1 MTEFNTTPQG
11 IQGEEKEDVISV
23 MEIAT
28 LFIKQWK
35 WIVLGLL
42 VALAVAFV
50 YLRYTTPVYKVS
62 SSIVLKEENPRRPSS
77 PGTLDEIAMMGMVSN
92 VENELYI
99 LKSRSLVRSVINRLD
114 LHTSYIVE
122 GRIKSTDLYTQS
134 PVIVDM
140 AQSDLDRLRETISFE
155 MQMQNDSS
163 VQVRGMIAG
172 ESIDTLFTH
181 LPAVLMTELGT
192 ISFTRR
198 PDVEV
203 NNRLVYVSIQHPD
216 AVIAAYRG
224 NLEVT
229 QASRQA
235 TVINVALN
243 TPYPQKGR
251 DFINTLI
258 ETYNNEAIEDKN
270 QEARNTQKFI
280 EERIA
285 IIDKEL
291 GTAEQNVEQYKK
303 EEGLTDLQTDLQ
315 RDMQMGSVYEQQL
328 VEVETQLNV
337 VNSLSSYLNNPEN
350 RNKTIPSNIGIQDPT
365 LAATTSEYNRLLLE
379 RERLSQS
386 MTDDNPVM
394 KRLNDQ
400 INGLRQSIDAS
411 INSVQQGLQ
420 IQRREARNQANLFG
434 GRMSVMPT
442 QEREFMELSREQQIK
457 ASLFLMLLQKRE
469 ENALALAA
477 YANKAKVLDEP
488 ANEGQVAPRTMI
500 ILLAALL
507 LGLLIPMGIIYLA
520 DLLQYRIRTR
530 GDVDRISKVP
540 ILSEVPKHDEDENIA
555 VMENETRPIDEAFRM
570 LRTNLLLT
578 LGADN
583 KVVVFTSTVSGE
595 GKTFVALNSAI
606 SLSLLNKKVLL
617 VGLDLRIPRL
627 KEYMNLDTRDGI
639 TSYLS
644 GFEKDL
650 DKLIVPSGITENL
663 FALPAGSIPP
673 NPAELL
679 SRPTLDA
686 AFAKLREEFDYILV
700 DSAPVG
706 QVTDTLILN
715 RVSDATVYVC
725 RANYS
730 SKGNL
735 RYANEMMAQNRL
747 RNMVLVVNDVDEFH
761 HAYGY
766 GYGSG
771 YGYGYGKEKKKKK
784 KKA

>member
-1 MTEFNTTPQG
+1 MMDTSTTPQG
-11 IQGEEKEDVISV
+11 VQGEEKEDLISV
-23 MEIAT
+23 MEIVT
-28 LFIKQWK
+28 LFIKHWK
-35 WIVLGLL
+35 WIIVGLL
-42 VALAVAFV
+42 VALAGAFV
-50 YLRYTTPVYKVS
+50 YLRYTTPVYRVS
-62 SSIVLKEENPRRPSS
+62 SSVVLKEEGRRGSS
-77 PGTLDEIAMMGMVSN
+77 PMPGTLEEIAMMGAVSN

-140 AQSDLDRLRETISFE
+140 AQSDLDKLRENIRFG
-155 MQMQNDSS
+155 MQMTEDGAVHVKGLIAQK
-163 VQVRGMIAG
+163 QV
-172 ESIDTLFTH
+172 DTLFTQ

-198 PDVEV
+198 AEIKPHYSLLNVW
-203 NNRLVYVSIQHPD
+203 IQHPN
-216 AVIAAYRG
+216 AVINTYRES
-224 NLEVT
+224 LEVT

-235 TVINVALN
+235 SVINLSLN
-243 TPYPQKGR
+243 TPYREKGR

-258 ETYNNEAIEDKN
+258 EVYNNEAIEDKN
-270 QEARNTQKFI
+270 QEARNTQQFI

-285 IIDKEL
+285 IIDREL
-291 GTAEQNVEQYKK
+291 SDAEQNVEQYKR

-315 RDMQMGSVYEQQL
+315 RDMQMGSQYEQRL

-337 VNSLSSYLNNPEN
+337 VNSLSSYLSNPSN
-350 RNKTIPSNIGIQDPT
+350 ASKTIPSNIGVQDPT
-365 LAATTSEYNRLLLE
+365 LAATTAEYNRLLLE

-386 MTDDNPVM
+386 MTDDNPAM
-394 KRLNDQ
+394 KRLNEQ
-400 INGLRQSIDAS
+400 INGLRESIGSS

-420 IQRREARNQANLFG
+420 IQRREARNQANIFG
-434 GRMSVMPT
+434 GRMSAVPT

-477 YANKAKVLDEP
+477 YANKAKVLDE
-488 ANEGQVAPRTMI
+488 AASEGQVAPRSMI
-500 ILLAALL
+500 VLLAALM

-530 GDVDRISKVP
+530 GDVDRVSKVP
-540 ILSEVPKHDEDENIA
+540 ILSEVPKHDEQDNIA

-583 KVVVFTSTVSGE
+583 KVVTFTSTVSGE
-595 GKTFVALNSAI
+595 GKSFVALNTAI

-627 KEYMNLDTRDGI
+627 KEYMNLNTRDGI

-644 GFEKDL
+644 GYVKDL
-650 DKLIVPSGITENL
+650 DSLIVPSGITDNL
-663 FALPAGSIPP
+663 WALPAGAIPP

-679 SRPTLDA
+679 SRPSLDA
-686 AFAKLREEFDYILV
+686 AFAKMREEFDYILI
-700 DSAPVG
+700 DSAPAS

-715 RVSDATVYVC
+715 RVADATVYVC

-735 RYANEMMAQNRL
+735 RFANDMMAQNRL
-747 RNMVLVVNDVDEFH
+747 KNMVLVVNDVDEFH

-766 GYGSG
+766 GYGHG
-771 YGYGYGKEKKKKK
+771 YGYGYGKGQKKKKK
-784 KKA
+784 

>member
-1 MTEFNTTPQG
+1 
-11 IQGEEKEDVISV
+11 
-23 MEIAT
+23 
-28 LFIKQWK
+28 
-35 WIVLGLL
+35 
-42 VALAVAFV
+42 
-50 YLRYTTPVYKVS
+50 
-62 SSIVLKEENPRRPSS
+62 
-77 PGTLDEIAMMGMVSN
+77 
-92 VENELYI
+92 
-99 LKSRSLVRSVINRLD
+99 
-114 LHTSYIVE
+114 
-122 GRIKSTDLYTQS
+122 
-134 PVIVDM
+134 
-140 AQSDLDRLRETISFE
+140 
-155 MQMQNDSS
+155 
-163 VQVRGMIAG
+163 
-172 ESIDTLFTH
+172 
-181 LPAVLMTELGT
+181 
-192 ISFTRR
+192 
-198 PDVEV
+198 
-203 NNRLVYVSIQHPD
+203 
-216 AVIAAYRG
+216 
-224 NLEVT
+224 
-229 QASRQA
+229 
-235 TVINVALN
+235 
-243 TPYPQKGR
+243 
-251 DFINTLI
+251 
-258 ETYNNEAIEDKN
+258 
-270 QEARNTQKFI
+270 
-280 EERIA
+280 
-285 IIDKEL
+285 
-291 GTAEQNVEQYKK
+291 
-303 EEGLTDLQTDLQ
+303 
-315 RDMQMGSVYEQQL
+315 
-328 VEVETQLNV
+328 
-337 VNSLSSYLNNPEN
+337 
-350 RNKTIPSNIGIQDPT
+350 
-365 LAATTSEYNRLLLE
+365 
-379 RERLSQS
+379 
-386 MTDDNPVM
+386 
-394 KRLNDQ
+394 
-400 INGLRQSIDAS
+400 
-411 INSVQQGLQ
+411 
-420 IQRREARNQANLFG
+420 
-434 GRMSVMPT
+434 
-442 QEREFMELSREQQIK
+442 
-457 ASLFLMLLQKRE
+457 
-469 ENALALAA
+469 
-477 YANKAKVLDEP
+477 
-488 ANEGQVAPRTMI
+488 
-500 ILLAALL
+500 
-507 LGLLIPMGIIYLA
+507 
-520 DLLQYRIRTR
+520 
-530 GDVDRISKVP
+530 VDRISKVP

-686 AFAKLREEFDYILV
+686 AFAKLREEFDYILI

>member
-1 MTEFNTTPQG
+1 MTDTNTNMQG
-11 IQGEEKEDVISV
+11 MQGEEKEDLISV

-28 LFIKQWK
+28 LFIKHWK
-35 WIVLGLL
+35 WILLGLL
-42 VALAVAFV
+42 VALAAAFV

-62 SSIVLKEENPRRPSS
+62 SSVVLKEEGRRGPSTM
-77 PGTLDEIAMMGMVSN
+77 PGTLEEIAMMGSVSN
-92 VENELYI
+92 MENELYI
-99 LKSRSLVRSVINRLD
+99 LRSRSMIRSVINRLD

-122 GRIKSTDLYTQS
+122 GRLKSTDLYTQS

-140 AQSDLDRLRETISFE
+140 AQSDLDRLRETIRFE
-155 MQMQNDSS
+155 MQMESEER
-163 VQVRGMIAG
+163 VHIRGTVAG
-172 ESIDTLFTH
+172 NALDTIFTQ
-181 LPAVLMTELGT
+181 LPAVILTDVGA

-198 PDVEV
+198 HEIKPD
-203 NNRLVYVSIQHPD
+203 NRLLYISIQHPD
-216 AVIAAYRG
+216 AVIGTYRG

-235 TVINVALN
+235 TVINLALN
-243 TPYPQKGR
+243 TPYREKGR

-258 ETYNNEAIEDKN
+258 EVYNNEAIEDKN
-270 QEARNTQKFI
+270 QEARNTQLFI

-285 IIDKEL
+285 IIDQEL
-291 GTAEQNVEQYKK
+291 STAEQNVEQYKQ

-315 RDMQMGSVYEQQL
+315 RDMQMGSQYEQRL

-337 VNSLSSYLNNPEN
+337 VGSLNSYLDNPAN
-350 RNKTIPSNIGIQDPT
+350 SNKTIPSNIGVQDPT
-365 LAATTSEYNRLLLE
+365 LSATTSEYNRLLLE

-386 MTDDNPVM
+386 MTDDNPAM
-394 KRLNDQ
+394 KRLNEQ
-400 INGLRQSIDAS
+400 ISGLRESIGAS

-434 GRMSVMPT
+434 GRVSAVPT

-477 YANKAKVLDEP
+477 YANKAKVLDE
-488 ANEGQVAPRTMI
+488 AASEGMVAPRRMI
-500 ILLAALL
+500 ILLAALM

-520 DLLQYRIRTR
+520 DMLQYRIRTR
-530 GDVDRISKVP
+530 GDVDRVSKVP
-540 ILSEVPKHDEDENIA
+540 ILSEVPKHPEEENIA

-583 KVVVFTSTVSGE
+583 KVVTCTSTVSGE
-595 GKTFVALNSAI
+595 GKTFIALNTAI
-606 SLSLLNKKVLL
+606 SLSLLNKRVLL

-627 KEYMNLDTRDGI
+627 REYMNLETRDGI

-650 DKLIVPSGITENL
+650 DRLIVPSGITENL
-663 FALPAGSIPP
+663 FALPSGAIPP

-679 SRPTLDA
+679 SRPSLDA
-686 AFAKLREEFDYILV
+686 AFARLREEFDYIIV
-700 DSAPVG
+700 DSAPVS
-706 QVTDTLILN
+706 QVTDTQILN

-735 RYANEMMAQNRL
+735 RFANDMMAQNRL
-747 RNMVLVVNDVDEFH
+747 KNMVLVVNDVDEFH

-766 GYGSG
+766 GYGRG
-771 YGYGYGKEKKKKK
+771 YGYGYKDKKKKK
-784 KKA
+784 

>member
-1 MTEFNTTPQG
+1 M
-11 IQGEEKEDVISV
+11 ISV

-28 LFIKQWK
+28 LFIKHWK
-35 WIVLGLL
+35 WIFFGLL
-42 VALAVAFV
+42 VTLAAAVL

-62 SSIVLKEENPRRPSS
+62 SSIVLKEEGRRGPSS
-77 PGTLDEIAMMGMVSN
+77 TPGTLEEIAMMGSVSN

-99 LKSRSLVRSVINRLD
+99 LQSRSLVRSVINRLD

-172 ESIDTLFTH
+172 ESIDTLFNH

-203 NNRLVYVSIQHPD
+203 NNRLLYVSIQHPD

-520 DLLQYRIRTR
+520 DMLQYRIRTR

-583 KVVVFTSTVSGE
+583 KVVVFTSTVAGE

-686 AFAKLREEFDYILV
+686 AFAKLREEFDYILI